1 MKRKRFKSSFFKS
14 TEWLSFYMVVDF
26 DFLECPEIMFLFQ
39 VIFYLGQY
47 IMTKRLYD
55 EKQQHIVYCSNDL
68 LGDLFG
74 VPSFSVK
81 EHR

>member
-1 MKRKRFKSSFFKS
+1 MLKLEATEPGIKYLFVSFI
-14 TEWLSFYMVVDF
+14 L
-26 DFLECPEIMFLFQ
+26 Q

-47 IMTKRLYD
+47 IMSKQLYD
-55 EKQQHIVYCSNDL
+55 EKQQHIVHCANDL

-74 VPSFSVK
+74 VTSFSVK